1 MKNTLFVGLL
11 FAGSSLLAT
20 EPFSL
25 RSAAPKKEKESNSMF
40 MAKSASRKNFDGLA
54 NITLKMNL
62 TQLALKNLS
71 FMGEYGFHPKMS
83 AGLGF
88 SYLLERPLPEL
99 VFPETEYFS
108 TPTYKGRS
116 ITPEFRVYFGGDDDK
131 PAPRGFYLAAY
142 LRQSKYTMSQT
153 VSYQETP
160 TSKLYTAQGIHTIKG
175 ANGGLMIGYQWITES
190 GFTIDWW
197 ISGGGYGKCSYTY
210 EWTSPDASLSATEQA
225 DLKEEFTNY
234 FSGIS
239 LLGSGEPTVTTTP
252 KSAKATATGLPMS
265 SIRFMGLCLGY
276 SF

>member
-1 MKNTLFVGLL
+1 MKKTLILGLIV
-11 FAGSSLLAT
+11 AGSSLMAT

-25 RSAAPKKEKESNSMF
+25 RSTLPKKEAKNNSAF
-40 MAKSASRKNFDGLA
+40 FSKAASRKNFDGLA

-88 SYLLERPLPEL
+88 SYLLERPLPA
-99 VFPETEYFS
+99 VAFPETEYFS

-142 LRQSKYTMSQT
+142 LRQSKYTMLQN

-175 ANGGLMIGYQWITES
+175 ANAGLMIGYQWITES

-197 ISGGGYGKCSYTY
+197 ITGGGWGKCSYSY
-210 EWTSPDASLSATEQA
+210 EWTSPDASLTASEQA
-225 DLKEEFTNY
+225 DLKQEFTNY
-234 FSGIS
+234 FTGIS
-239 LLGSGEPTVTTTP
+239 LLGSGEPVVTTTP
-252 KSAKATATGLPMS
+252 KSAKATASGLPMTS
-265 SIRFMGLCLGY
+265 VRFMGLCLGY